1 MASSAVAQAT
11 VFALR
16 RKIAQIEGTLP
27 ERLEPAVAHADEGQ
41 AVVLRRHGRAI
52 VDAACLATGAAGFDA
67 ALGGGLPLAAL
78 TEIHGAQT
86 RDAGAAGGF
95 VLALTGLLLARATR
109 RTPLLWIGTAEIFHE
124 AGMPYAPGLRSRFGI
139 APDDLLIAEAPK
151 LIDALWIAEEA
162 AELKGFSA
170 VILEIRG
177 NPQKL
182 DLTAT
187 RRLHRRAQA
196 AGRPV
201 FLLRQAAWAE
211 PTAAPVRLVVSPATA
226 APRHTIAGP
235 LEGSIG
241 PPGFAVGIDKSR
253 LALPGQF
260 TLEWN
265 ADERAFAER
274 HEQALGP
281 ADTGAMVSLPRHRAH
296 PAPAAGAVVAFA
308 PAGGT
313 TAAGRQP
320 SRKQHPAHRGPRRAG

>member
-1 MASSAVAQAT
+1 MATSAVARAT
-11 VFALR
+11 VSALR

-27 ERLEPAVAHADEGQ
+27 ERLAAPAEARPEAL
-41 AVVLRRHGRAI
+41 VLRRHG
-52 VDAACLATGAAGFDA
+52 VAAAEPCFATGAEAFDA

-78 TEIHGAQT
+78 TEIHGAET
-86 RDAGAAGGF
+86 RDAGAASGF
-95 VLALTGLLLARATR
+95 ALALAGLLLARATQR
-109 RTPLLWIGTAEIFHE
+109 APLLWIGTAEIFRE
-124 AGMPYAPGLRSRFGI
+124 AGMPYAPGLRARFGI
-139 APDDLLIAEAPK
+139 EPQELLVAEAPK
-151 LIDALWIAEEA
+151 LPDVLWIAEEA
-162 AELKGFSA
+162 ANLKGFSA

-201 FLLRQAAWAE
+201 FLLRQAALPE

-235 LEGSIG
+235 LAGSIG
-241 PPGFAVGIDKSR
+241 PPGFAVRIDKSR

-265 ADERAFAER
+265 ADERSFAER
-274 HEQALGP
+274 QQPALGP
-281 ADTGAMVSLPRHRAH
+281 ADSGAVVSLSRHRAH
-296 PAPAAGAVVAFA
+296 PAPAPGTVVALTA
-308 PAGGT
+308 DGGAA
-313 TAAGRQP
+313 AAGHQP
-320 SRKQHPAHRGPRRAG
+320 PRKEHPAHRRPRRAG